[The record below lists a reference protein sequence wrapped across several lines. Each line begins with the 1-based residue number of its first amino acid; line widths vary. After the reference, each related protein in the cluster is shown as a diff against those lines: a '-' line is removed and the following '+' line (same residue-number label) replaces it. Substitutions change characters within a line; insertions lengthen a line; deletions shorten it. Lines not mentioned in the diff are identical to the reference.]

1 MKKIFIVVSTIW
13 SSFILISIIDHPTL
27 IAWGIHPIP
36 IKDGLFLAFLPIL
49 LFHIAGWIRKL
60 FSKKR

>member
-1 MKKIFIVVSTIW
+1 MKKLFIVLSTIW

-49 LFHIAGWIRKL
+49 LFYIAGWIRKF
-60 FSKKR
+60 FSKK